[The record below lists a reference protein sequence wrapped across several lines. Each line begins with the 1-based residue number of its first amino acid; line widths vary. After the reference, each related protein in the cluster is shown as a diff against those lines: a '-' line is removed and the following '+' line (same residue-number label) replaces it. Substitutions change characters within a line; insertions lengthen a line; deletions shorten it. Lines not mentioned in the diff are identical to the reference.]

1 MLKRK
6 LWTEESMAAAVEY
19 VKTGHPLH
27 EGSRLYN
34 VPVETLRRR
43 VTGMV
48 DISCKPGPSTVL
60 TLEEEEQLYKYAVEM
75 ADHGFGLT
83 RDDLMRLAFVI
94 VDKSGRPNPF
104 HDGMAGRGWMDG
116 FRQCHPK
123 ITLCT
128 PQSLSYSRAV
138 MANQYTID
146 DFFGKLGGLYGRLNI
161 ISKPMQIYNADE
173 TGISVVHKPGKVIS
187 ELGRKHVY
195 CVTSGEK
202 GRTHTIMCCVSA
214 SGVALPPLFIYP
226 RKRGVP
232 AVPGAIF
239 SNSENGWMTTEIF
252 YNWFQFF
259 IHCIPPTRPV
269 LLIMDGHASHVTI
282 NVIELARENNIHL
295 LCLPA
300 QLIPHIFSNR

>member
-1 MLKRK
+1 
-6 LWTEESMAAAVEY
+6 
-19 VKTGHPLH
+19 
-27 EGSRLYN
+27 
-34 VPVETLRRR
+34 
-43 VTGMV
+43 
-48 DISCKPGPSTVL
+48 
-60 TLEEEEQLYKYAVEM
+60 M
-75 ADHGFGLT
+75 ADRGFGLT

-116 FRQCHPK
+116 FRQRHPK
-123 ITLCT
+123 ITLRT

-232 AVPGAIF
+232 ENMKENAVPGAIF

-259 IHCIPPTRPV
+259 IHCTS
-269 LLIMDGHASHVTI
+269 LT
-282 NVIELARENNIHL
+282 NNGWP
-295 LCLPA
+295 C
-300 QLIPHIFSNR
+300 FTCNN

>member
-6 LWTEESMAAAVEY
+6 LWTEESMTAAVEY
-19 VKTGHPLH
+19 VKTGHLLW

-34 VPVETLRRR
+34 VPVETLRHR

-48 DISCKPGPSTVL
+48 DLSCKPGPSTVL
-60 TLEEEEQLYKYAVEM
+60 TPEEEEQLYKYAVEM
-75 ADHGFGLT
+75 ADREFGLT
-83 RDDLMRLAFVI
+83 RGDLMRLAFVI
-94 VDKSGRPNPF
+94 VEKSGRPNPF

-116 FRQCHPK
+116 FRQRHPK
-123 ITLCT
+123 ITLRT

-138 MANQYTID
+138 MASQYTVN
-146 DFFGKLGGLYGRLNI
+146 DFFGKLGGLYGRLNM

-214 SGVALPPLFIYP
+214 SGVALPPLIIYP
-226 RKRGVP
+226 QKKRVP
-232 AVPGAIF
+232 ENITKNAVPGAIF
-239 SNSENGWMTTEIF
+239 SNNKNGWKYSMTGF
-252 YNWFQFF
+252 NFLF
-259 IHCIPPTRPV
+259 IVFHRP
-269 LLIMDGHASHVTI
+269 D
-282 NVIELARENNIHL
+282 
-295 LCLPA
+295 
-300 QLIPHIFSNR
+300 QYY